1 MVRKFRELMIYI
13 IAMLLYFIWPYL
25 TQFIINQVLVS
36 NINTIYLTFASNM
49 IISLIIIGIYKDE
62 LKGELLKFNEH
73 FSKNI
78 LYVIKWSLISL
89 AMFLVV
95 NQIIYMLIPN
105 INQENTNIILNM
117 FKDNKILLFINTF
130 IFYSVVEEL
139 VFKFPFKKILSN
151 KWLFIIITGFL
162 NAFYTVYFTS
172 TSKLSLVFIIPYT
185 ILLSCFSYVYYKKDN
200 IIFPIMT
207 RIIYNLI
214 TILVL
219 LSYKGDV
226 L

>member
-1 MVRKFRELMIYI
+1 MIKKFRELTIFI
-13 IAMLLYFIWPYL
+13 IAMLLYFVWPYF
-25 TQFIINQVLVS
+25 TQCIINRVLAS
-36 NINTIYLTFASNM
+36 GTNTIYLTFASNM

-62 LKGELLKFNEH
+62 LKEDLSKFNAH
-73 FSKNI
+73 FFKNTF
-78 LYVIKWSLISL
+78 YVLKWALISL
-89 AMFLVV
+89 TMFLIV

-105 INQENTNIILNM
+105 INQENTNIILSM

-139 VFKFPFKKILSN
+139 VFKFPFKKMLSN

-172 TSKLSLVFIIPYT
+172 TSNLSLILIIPYT

-219 LSYKGDV
+219 LS
-226 L
+226 

>member
-219 LSYKGDV
+219 LS
-226 L
+226 

>member
-1 MVRKFRELMIYI
+1 MVRKFRDLMIYI

-78 LYVIKWSLISL
+78 LYVIKWALISL

-219 LSYKGDV
+219 LS
-226 L
+226 

>member
-78 LYVIKWSLISL
+78 IYVIKWSLISL

-219 LSYKGDV
+219 LS
-226 L
+226 

>member
-78 LYVIKWSLISL
+78 LYVIKWALISL

-219 LSYKGDV
+219 LS
-226 L
+226 

>member
-1 MVRKFRELMIYI
+1 MIYI

-219 LSYKGDV
+219 LS
-226 L
+226 

>member
-1 MVRKFRELMIYI
+1 MIYI
-13 IAMLLYFIWPYL
+13 ISMLLYFIWPYL

-95 NQIIYMLIPN
+95 NQIIYMLFSN
-105 INQENTNIILNM
+105 IN
-117 FKDNKILLFINTF
+117 
-130 IFYSVVEEL
+130 
-139 VFKFPFKKILSN
+139 
-151 KWLFIIITGFL
+151 
-162 NAFYTVYFTS
+162 
-172 TSKLSLVFIIPYT
+172 
-185 ILLSCFSYVYYKKDN
+185 
-200 IIFPIMT
+200 
-207 RIIYNLI
+207 
-214 TILVL
+214 
-219 LSYKGDV
+219 
-226 L
+226 

>member
-1 MVRKFRELMIYI
+1 
-13 IAMLLYFIWPYL
+13 
-25 TQFIINQVLVS
+25 
-36 NINTIYLTFASNM
+36 
-49 IISLIIIGIYKDE
+49 
-62 LKGELLKFNEH
+62 
-73 FSKNI
+73 
-78 LYVIKWSLISL
+78 
-89 AMFLVV
+89 MFLVV

-207 RIIYNLI
+207 RIIYNLF

-219 LSYKGDV
+219 LS
-226 L
+226 

>member
-36 NINTIYLTFASNM
+36 NINTIYLMFASNM

-219 LSYKGDV
+219 LS
-226 L
+226 

>member
-95 NQIIYMLIPN
+95 NQIIYLLIPN

-219 LSYKGDV
+219 LS
-226 L
+226 

>member
-13 IAMLLYFIWPYL
+13 IAMLLYFIWLYL

-219 LSYKGDV
+219 LS
-226 L
+226 

>member
-25 TQFIINQVLVS
+25 AQFIINQVLVS

-219 LSYKGDV
+219 LS
-226 L
+226 

>member
-172 TSKLSLVFIIPYT
+172 TSKLSLVFIIPHT

-219 LSYKGDV
+219 LS
-226 L
+226 

>member
-1 MVRKFRELMIYI
+1 
-13 IAMLLYFIWPYL
+13 
-25 TQFIINQVLVS
+25 
-36 NINTIYLTFASNM
+36 
-49 IISLIIIGIYKDE
+49 
-62 LKGELLKFNEH
+62 
-73 FSKNI
+73 
-78 LYVIKWSLISL
+78 
-89 AMFLVV
+89 
-95 NQIIYMLIPN
+95 
-105 INQENTNIILNM
+105 M

-219 LSYKGDV
+219 LS
-226 L
+226 

>member
-25 TQFIINQVLVS
+25 TQFIIKQVLVS

-219 LSYKGDV
+219 LS
-226 L
+226 

>member
-78 LYVIKWSLISL
+78 IYVIKSSLISL

-219 LSYKGDV
+219 LS
-226 L
+226 

>member
-36 NINTIYLTFASNM
+36 NINTMYLTFASNM

-219 LSYKGDV
+219 LS
-226 L
+226 

>member
-49 IISLIIIGIYKDE
+49 IISLIIIGIDKDE

-219 LSYKGDV
+219 LS
-226 L
+226 